1 MKLSPIAFC
10 PFVVLLA
17 ACGETSRPA
26 GQTSNNDVPLV
37 DVPAIDS
44 VVPSDLGNDATVGD
58 ADASADSTSPDTPP
72 VTDGGSDA
80 ATDAPVAD
88 RADVQVMIPG
98 LCAWSHGDLAAF
110 ATRLGMCTFR
120 PPQAAL
126 NEYFNPVNWEGG
138 PLSARAC
145 GALRCVADVTTAG
158 TCSSWLSSCLK
169 YEVSRV
175 AGGTCAAP
183 TASCDGTGSG
193 TYRSCVSGVETRDNC
208 TALGLRCVATGG
220 EAACVTAMG
229 AACPAGSPPRCNGN
243 VLEQCVL
250 GVYTRVR
257 NCDLTGGVCDA
268 TANTC
273 RGTGAEC
280 TGDATSCDGTQLRVC
295 RGGRWHAV
303 DCGRLVTGATCQTV
317 NSHSFCGIDHE
328 CDPLAA
334 APGGTCDGSTLVL
347 CAAGR
352 TYRYVCEPRNGFTS
366 CVNGTGCMP

>member
-1 MKLSPIAFC
+1 M
-10 PFVVLLA
+10 
-17 ACGETSRPA
+17 
-26 GQTSNNDVPLV
+26 
-37 DVPAIDS
+37 
-44 VVPSDLGNDATVGD
+44 
-58 ADASADSTSPDTPP
+58 
-72 VTDGGSDA
+72 
-80 ATDAPVAD
+80 
-88 RADVQVMIPG
+88 
-98 LCAWSHGDLAAF
+98 
-110 ATRLGMCTFR
+110 
-120 PPQAAL
+120 
-126 NEYFNPVNWEGG
+126 NWEGG

-175 AGGTCAAP
+175 AGGTCATPA
-183 TASCDGTGSG
+183 ASCDGTGSG
-193 TYRSCVSGVETRDNC
+193 VYRSCVSGVETRDNC

-250 GVYTRVR
+250 GVYTAF
-257 NCDLTGGVCDA
+257 A
-268 TANTC
+268 TATSRAGSATPPRTPAAARASSAPATRPRATGRSSAC
-273 RGTGAEC
+273 AAADAGTPSTA
-280 TGDATSCDGTQLRVC
+280 
-295 RGGRWHAV
+295 
-303 DCGRLVTGATCQTV
+303 GRLVTGSTCQTV